1 MQPTNL
7 TDRGNVETHTPTV
20 GQILQSE
27 LSQPFELL
35 ILRRS
40 MKLFPTALGLKPL
53 KAGLPSDDFLA
64 NLVSGRRTHL
74 AIIRNGFGKD
84 FKNFQNYVL
93 QRVETTPEVRERL
106 LEAVDGSEELLELLA
121 NSMREDALVAQLAQ
135 LTRASEGTLYQ
146 VMRTFSSGS
155 LKCEH
160 CQTELISRP
169 TRWWREQACELG
181 EAEYRFVDRIL
192 YDVLAATLLP
202 LVFRSNWAQKKEA
215 AEHLASLCNPGAHLF
230 RNWLDLVRN
239 AYRAKDL
246 AALATRAG
254 LSSPSPDSHL
264 QRCARGDM
272 LTADTIQEVTA
283 RLKDPTRLRNLGM
296 QSRALAFAI
305 DFLVAAD
312 SDASCLGWPD
322 AQAIVRARILQLF
335 QDLQLSFVTGVRI
348 ARASGE
354 MPA

>member
-1 MQPTNL
+1 MRPTNL
-7 TDRGNVETHTPTV
+7 TDRGNVETHMPTV

-35 ILRRS
+35 TLRRP
-40 MKLFPTALGLKPL
+40 MKLFPTVLGLEPL

-64 NLVSGRRTHL
+64 NMVSGRRTHL

-84 FKNFQNYVL
+84 FKNFQNYAL
-93 QRVETTPEVRERL
+93 QRVETIPKVRERL
-106 LEAVDGSEELLELLA
+106 LEAVDGSKELLELLA
-121 NSMREDALVAQLAQ
+121 NKMREGVLVAQLAQ
-135 LTRASEGTLYQ
+135 FTRASEGTLYQ
-146 VMRTFSSGS
+146 VMRTLSSGS
-155 LKCEH
+155 LKCAH
-160 CQTELISRP
+160 CQAELISRP
-169 TRWWREQACELG
+169 TTWWREQACELG
-181 EAEYRFVDRIL
+181 VAEYRFVDRIL
-192 YDVLAATLLP
+192 YDVLATTLLP
-202 LVFRSNWAQKKEA
+202 LVFRSSWAQKKET

-230 RNWLDLVRN
+230 RNWLDLVRH

-246 AALATRAG
+246 SALATRAG

-305 DFLVAAD
+305 DFIVAAD
-312 SDASCLGWPD
+312 SDASSLGWPD
-322 AQAIVRARILQLF
+322 AQAIVKARILQLF
-335 QDLQLSFVTGVRI
+335 QDLQLSFATGVRI
-348 ARASGE
+348 ARASAE